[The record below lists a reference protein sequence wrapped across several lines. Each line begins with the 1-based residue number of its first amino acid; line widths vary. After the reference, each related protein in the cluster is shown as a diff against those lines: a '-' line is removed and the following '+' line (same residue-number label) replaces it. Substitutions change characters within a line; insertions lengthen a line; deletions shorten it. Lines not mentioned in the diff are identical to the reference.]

1 MDLRTYFTV
10 GLSGLQMEFPT
21 ETLQG
26 NIGKSS
32 CFKLKPLS
40 QANSFQE
47 TDTISLI
54 LLALILMELYIDA
67 ANLGCPSSIR
77 CSLSA

>member
-10 GLSGLQMEFPT
+10 GLSGLQMEIPT

-26 NIGKSS
+26 NMGKFS
-32 CFKLKPLS
+32 CFKLKPLL

-54 LLALILMELYIDA
+54 LLALVLMECISMQLI
-67 ANLGCPSSIR
+67 
-77 CSLSA
+77 

>member
-21 ETLQG
+21 DTLQG
-26 NIGKSS
+26 NIGKYS
-32 CFKLKPLS
+32 CFKLQNLS

-47 TDTISLI
+47 TDTISFI
-54 LLALILMELYIDA
+54 LLALVLMELYIDA
-67 ANLGCPSSIR
+67 ANLGFPSPIS
-77 CSLSA
+77 CSFLA